1 MQNIFFHEQD
11 LPAGVDFGD
20 SVAIDTETMGLNLNR
35 DRLCLVQLS
44 SGDGTAHLV
53 RFKGEYNAPNL
64 KKLLEDKSVL
74 KIFHFGRFDI
84 AAVCKYLGAEVTP
97 VYCTKIA
104 SKLVRTNTDSHSL
117 KTLCSEL
124 LGVELEKESQCSDW
138 GAEKLTET
146 QLKYAAND
154 VLYLHRIK
162 EELDKR
168 LAREGREELAAKC
181 FDFLPTRAKLDI
193 LGWSGDIFSHSNCL

>member
-1 MQNIFFHEQD
+1 MTNIFFHEQD
-11 LPAGVDFGD
+11 LPAGVNFGT

-35 DRLCLVQLS
+35 DRLCLVQIS
-44 SGDGTAHLV
+44 GGDGTAHLV
-53 RFKGEYNAPNL
+53 RFRGEYNAPNL
-64 KKLLEDKSVL
+64 KKLLENPSVL

-84 AAVCKYLGAEVTP
+84 AALYKYLKAETTP

-104 SKLVRTNTDSHSL
+104 SKLVRTNTESHSL

-138 GAEKLTET
+138 GAEKLTEA
-146 QLKYAAND
+146 QLQYAAND

-162 EELDKR
+162 TELDKR
-168 LAREGREELAAKC
+168 LAREGREDLAAKC
-181 FDFLPTRAKLDI
+181 FEFLPVRAKLDI
-193 LGWSGDIFSHSNCL
+193 LGFGGDIFSHSS